1 MIIVKDLHKKF
12 DQLHVLKGINQEVK
26 HGEVVV
32 VVGPSGSGKSTFLRC
47 INLLEMPTEGEI
59 IIAGESITQHKVNI
73 NRIREKV
80 GLVFQNFNLFPHLTI
95 LDNIILAP
103 MKIKGISRKATKR
116 AKTLL
121 EKAID
126 KIDAYPVQLSGDKTE
141 DCHSWALAMEPE
153 IMF

>member
-59 IIAGESITQHKVNI
+59 IIAGESITQPKVNI

-80 GLVFQNFNLFPHLTI
+80 GMVFQHFSLFHPLTI
-95 LDNIILAP
+95 LIISSLA
-103 MKIKGISRKATKR
+103 
-116 AKTLL
+116 
-121 EKAID
+121 
-126 KIDAYPVQLSGDKTE
+126 Q
-141 DCHSWALAMEPE
+141 
-153 IMF
+153 